1 MQAIFLTTP
10 ELRKTH
16 WASVASLITPAVTE
30 AARGEFTLNDLEAM
44 VTNGHAVAGI
54 AFDSDGPVMGMVFE
68 FCNYPRRQVINV
80 MALGGRDLAGIA
92 NSFWP
97 QFIEWARESGV
108 AEIEACTS
116 PAMSRILKQIGF
128 AHTYNVMR
136 IPC

>member
-1 MQAIFLTTP
+1 MHAIFLTTP
-10 ELRKTH
+10 ELRIQH
-16 WASVASLITPAVTE
+16 WPSVAMLIAPAVQD
-30 AARGEFTLNDLEAM
+30 AARGEFTLTDLELM
-44 VTNGHAVAGI
+44 VDEGHAVAGI
-54 AFDSDGPVMGMVFE
+54 AIDAAGPVLGMVFE

-80 MALGGRDLAGIA
+80 MALGGRDLTSIA

-97 QFIEWARESGV
+97 QFREWARESGV
-108 AEIEACTS
+108 AEIEASTS